1 MSEISTAETGTA
13 YLAGKYLTFMLGPET
28 YGLDILKVQEIIG
41 LLPITRV
48 PKAPASIR
56 GVINLRGKVI
66 PVMDLTSRFGLP
78 RREDTARTCIIVVE
92 MARGESSVTMGLIVD
107 EVSEVVNIEAENI
120 EPAPDLGASVDAAYL
135 LGMGKIGEKVVL
147 LLDLGC
153 IIDVDTLTQHT
164 FAESDQ

>member
-1 MSEISTAETGTA
+1 MSETSTAETGTA

-48 PKAPASIR
+48 PKAPDSIR

-66 PVMDLTSRFGLP
+66 PVMNLASRFGLP
-78 RREDTARTCIIVVE
+78 SREDTARTCIIVVE
-92 MARGESSVTMGLIVD
+92 MTRGESSVTMGLIVD
-107 EVSEVVNIEAENI
+107 EVSEVVSIEAENI

-135 LGMGKIGEKVVL
+135 LGMGKIGEKVVM

-153 IIDVDTLTQHT
+153 IIDVDTLAQHT
-164 FAESDQ
+164 FATSDQ

>member
-1 MSEISTAETGTA
+1 MPELSKAESEVAN
-13 YLAGKYLTFMLGPET
+13 LAGKYLTFMLGPET

-48 PKAPASIR
+48 PKAPDSIR

-66 PVMDLTSRFGLP
+66 PVMNLASRFGLP
-78 RREDTARTCIIVVE
+78 SREDTARTCIIVVE
-92 MARGESSVTMGLIVD
+92 MERGDSSVTMGLIVD
-107 EVSEVVNIEAENI
+107 EVSEVVSIGAENI

-153 IIDVDTLTQHT
+153 IIDVDTLARHA
-164 FAESDQ
+164 FADPDQ